1 MRYLKY
7 IEGGFGIIMALVIAS
22 YVYQVDAPK
31 ISIIAILIT
40 LDLVAKLSVKRYSKQ
55 LQENGSIILITQKDS
70 NKEKITSLFFLLITI
85 AFIIVF
91 IVDKKFNTF
100 TISENLGS
108 FLPLYIVFNS
118 ILFNNYDGKFYVS
131 QYGFIQPE
139 LFSKNYAWKE
149 IKKLELKEN
158 TISFRLKNK
167 DYVIPVPKEK
177 INTLKQ
183 LTEQWRFEA
192 RKS

>member
-7 IEGGFGIIMALVIAS
+7 IEGGFGIIMALVIAL

-40 LDLVAKLSVKRYSKQ
+40 LDLVVKLSVKRYSKQ

-91 IVDKKFNTF
+91 IVDKKFNSF

-108 FLPLYIVFNS
+108 ILPLYIVFNS
-118 ILFNNYDGKFYVS
+118 ILFNNYEGKFYVS

-149 IKKLELKEN
+149 VKKLELGEN
-158 TISFRLKNK
+158 VMSFTLKNK
-167 DYVIPVPKEK
+167 DYVIPIPKEK

-183 LTEQWRFEA
+183 LTTQWQFEA